1 MKIVYCIHSVSNSG
15 GMESVICNKVNYL
28 IEKCGHE
35 VYILTLEQKNRPIFF
50 PFSDK
55 P

>member
-35 VYILTLEQKNRPIFF
+35 VYILTLEQKIDLYSSHFLI
-50 PFSDK
+50 K
-55 P
+55 